1 MNAHKIGIVYMAL
14 IGALIATLCDKN
26 HVETETL
33 HYPNPFW
40 DGQPWWNYPAFFIGF
55 VAMGLVYHELTQRLP
70 STIDRTF
77 STSTGDVKDF
87 SESLI
92 LFTLVYI
99 LSGFG
104 NESPLFLNLFFYG
117 TFLLRLAI
125 TPDKMFMLIISIL
138 IGIGGAFT
146 EGFMSDMDLVYY
158 TKPVIYYV
166 PLWLA
171 GLYLHGAFALR
182 DGMRLFVY
190 KKV

>member
-1 MNAHKIGIVYMAL
+1 MKANKIGIVYIAL

-26 HVETETL
+26 HVETGTL
-33 HYPNPFW
+33 YYPNPFW
-40 DGQPWWNYPAFFIGF
+40 DGQPWWNYPAFFVAF
-55 VAMGLVYHELTQRLP
+55 VLMSFAYHELTQRLP

-77 STSTGDVKDF
+77 STSTGDTKDF
-87 SESLI
+87 TESLI
-92 LFTLVYI
+92 IFALVYI

-104 NESPLFLNLFFYG
+104 NESPIFLNVLFYG
-117 TFLLRLAI
+117 LFLLRLTI
-125 TPDKMFMLIISIL
+125 TPDKVFILIISIML
-138 IGIGGAFT
+138 GIGGAFI
-146 EGFMSDMDLVYY
+146 EGFMSNMDLVYY

-190 KKV
+190 KQD